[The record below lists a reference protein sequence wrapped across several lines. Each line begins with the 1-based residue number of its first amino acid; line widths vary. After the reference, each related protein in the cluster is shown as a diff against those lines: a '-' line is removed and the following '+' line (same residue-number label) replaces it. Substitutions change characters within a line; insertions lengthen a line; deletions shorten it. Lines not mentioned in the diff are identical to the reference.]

1 MDRLSFLPADL
12 HATFWDIM
20 FQAGLADCITG
31 TTKDKEQLT
40 VDMLNCALFEIFYSM
55 EPIAGFNYE
64 ELFGK
69 RTDKKTL
76 FETLHARNIVDWAEH
91 DLPKP
96 TPSNPEAF
104 VTVKTYP
111 ELLEMT
117 TIGFEPVFYAFKDRI
132 EMIIKTALRGRFNP
146 YSIVDLQSTV
156 DRLGRVTVIVLTLT
170 GDIRH
175 KFFLEQFPDGR
186 YRTNHNPGSNMQ

>member
-1 MDRLSFLPADL
+1 MS
-12 HATFWDIM
+12 
-20 FQAGLADCITG
+20 QAGLADCISG

-55 EPIAGFNYE
+55 EPIDGFNYE
-64 ELFGK
+64 ELFAK
-69 RTDKKTL
+69 RTDKKSL
-76 FETLHARNIVDWAEH
+76 FEVLHAQRIVDWAEH
-91 DLPKP
+91 DLSKP

-111 ELLEMT
+111 ELIEMT
-117 TIGFEPVFYAFKDRI
+117 TIGFESVFIVFKERI
-132 EMIIKTALRGRFNP
+132 EQIIRAALRNRFNP
-146 YSIVDLQSTV
+146 YSIVDLESTV

-175 KFFLEQFPDGR
+175 KYFLEQFPDGR
-186 YRTNHNPGSNMQ
+186 YRKNNNPGSDMQ